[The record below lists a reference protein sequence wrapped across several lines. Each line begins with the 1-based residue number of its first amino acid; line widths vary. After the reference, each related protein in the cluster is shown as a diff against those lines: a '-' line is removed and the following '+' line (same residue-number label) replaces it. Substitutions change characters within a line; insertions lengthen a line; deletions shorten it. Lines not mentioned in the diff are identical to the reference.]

1 MSRIFFN
8 ESDAVCWF
16 CDDCFVCI
24 WDILLLPV
32 RGPGAESS
40 RKREYFKAELE
51 RLRTSLKEDQA
62 KIKTPPP

>member
-1 MSRIFFN
+1 MLHIG
-8 ESDAVCWF
+8 
-16 CDDCFVCI
+16 FVMI
-24 WDILLLPV
+24 ASYVFEKILLPV
-32 RGPGAESS
+32 PAPVADAR